1 MPVFFE
7 FFEADSELLEQY
19 LPGVEGAVAQDFAH
33 REELGLVV
41 NDNAGVGRQV
51 ALAVGESV
59 ERIDGLV
66 R

>member
-1 MPVFFE
+1 MPVFLE
-7 FFEADSELLEQY
+7 FFEADSELLEQD
-19 LPGVEGAVAQDFAH
+19 LPGMEGAVAQDFAH

-41 NDNAGVGRQV
+41 NDYAGVGGQV